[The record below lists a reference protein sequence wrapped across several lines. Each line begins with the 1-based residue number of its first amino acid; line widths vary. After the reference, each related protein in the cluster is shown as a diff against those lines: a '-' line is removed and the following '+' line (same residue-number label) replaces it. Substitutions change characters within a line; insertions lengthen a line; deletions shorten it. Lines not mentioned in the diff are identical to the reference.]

1 MPPSA
6 GSWAVID
13 RSALAVANRR
23 RPEYCRRGYR
33 VAERSNRMVDHDRRS
48 TLLDSYENA
57 AVIVSGIDAED
68 LGNPTPCRRY
78 DVARLVDHIVEA
90 GHRAAALG
98 RGQTP
103 PPGDDS
109 PHVELSDA
117 PGQLRQAAE
126 EAAQAWDDDSRLSSR
141 FTMPWGE
148 EYTGATLVDMYL
160 AELAAHAWDL
170 ALATG
175 QIDRV
180 GPLHRRHGTRGGAG
194 HDQTRVPRHGGTR
207 ISVRRGGAATSGR
220 RRLGPPRRFHG
231 TRPASPLSQQE

>member
-1 MPPSA
+1 MLWLTDA
-6 GSWAVID
+6 DRNTVAVVTA
-13 RSALAVANRR
+13 SQKGVTAW
-23 RPEYCRRGYR
+23 
-33 VAERSNRMVDHDRRS
+33 S
-48 TLLDSYENA
+48 TMTDEARCDSYENA

-90 GHRAAALG
+90 GHRAAPLG

-103 PPGDDS
+103 PSGDDS

-175 QIDRV
+175 QITELDPSIAVTALEGR
-180 GPLHRRHGTRGGAG
+180 GP
-194 HDQTRVPRHGGTR
+194 
-207 ISVRRGGAATSGR
+207 
-220 RRLGPPRRFHG
+220 
-231 TRPASPLSQQE
+231 